1 LADTPDIAHDPDGRR
16 FHATVDGHEAFLKYA
31 LDGGVLV
38 IRHTEVPEQIGGRGI
53 AGVLVQATLQ
63 YARGQGLKVAPRC
76 AYAAAY
82 MRRHPEYADLAV
94 A

>member
-1 LADTPDIAHDPDGRR
+1 MADTPGIAHDPNGQR
-16 FHATVDGHEAFLKYA
+16 FHTSVDGHEAFLEYA

-53 AGVLVQATLQ
+53 AGALVQAALAH
-63 YARGQGLKVAPRC
+63 ARGQGLNVSPRC

-82 MRRHPEYADLAV
+82 MRRHPEYADLVV